1 MPAAG
6 GDEGTGGIQWTSLVA
21 PTVISLQPIVLL
33 MFSGH
38 AKVIAFVPLDP
49 RHPSC
54 PRPNPVILAVPSCP
68 PQAGMRGR
76 GESSGHR
83 K

>member
-1 MPAAG
+1 MPAAD

-38 AKVIAFVPLDP
+38 AKVVAFVPLDP
-49 RHPSC
+49 RRPSH
-54 PRPNPVILAVPSCP
+54 PRPHPVILAVPSCP

-83 K
+83 